1 MEKNVFALSKDGGG
15 SGTVLSADLVS
26 GTISVSDSGGSPLG
40 AEVTLLDSSGATVAT
55 IEVEDSSGAYEF
67 IDVPEDTYTIEAALP
82 GYATGTAGPFTV
94 SGGDVTDMDIILI
107 KAITGMTLAEAF
119 EQIKAAGNSGEYLV
133 ELSKDESDNPN
144 YDMTGFAA
152 PVTIIVDGK
161 GYTVNWAS
169 GTSTSAG
176 CLTLSQTDITLVLKN
191 VTFTGQIASN
201 KTESL
206 IWIKSGATLQME
218 DGAVLTG
225 NQASNGGAVYIVSG
239 GSFVM
244 NGGSITGNKSS
255 GYGHGV
261 YIGTGA
267 FMTMTG
273 GSINGNT
280 LKTDSS
286 LINGVC
292 MYGSRAS
299 LTMSAAARID
309 RLWLFEDSVV
319 VTIAAD
325 FTGQD
330 TVATLDIRSVSVG
343 RQILQA
349 APGYAGLAGAV
360 GRFALGNR
368 KSSPSSD
375 GPAITGF
382 TIGADG
388 KLQQE

>member
-15 SGTVLSADLVS
+15 SGTVGDEYSVS
-26 GTISVSDSGGSPLG
+26 GTVSVSDSGGSPEG
-40 AEVTLLDSSGATVAT
+40 AEVTLIDSSGSIVAT
-55 IEVEDSSGAYEF
+55 ATVEDSSGEYRLR
-67 IDVPEDTYTIEAALP
+67 DVPEDTYTIQAALA
-82 GYATGTAGPFTV
+82 GYTTGTAGPFTV
-94 SGGDVTDMDIILI
+94 SGDDVTDMDIILI
-107 KAITGMTLAEAF
+107 KTITGMTLAEAF

-133 ELSKDESDNPN
+133 ELSKDEADNPN

-176 CLTLSQTDITLVLKN
+176 CLTLSQADVTLVLKD

-206 IWIKSGATLQME
+206 IWIKSGATFQME

-225 NQASNGGAVYIVSG
+225 NQASNGGAVYIVNG
-239 GSFVM
+239 GSFIM

-261 YIGTGA
+261 YIGTGGI
-267 FMTMTG
+267 MTMTG
-273 GSINGNT
+273 GSISGNS
-280 LKTDSS
+280 LKTDST

-292 MYGSRAS
+292 MYGARAS

-309 RLWLFEDSVV
+309 RLWIFDNSAV
-319 VTIAAD
+319 VTVAAD

-343 RQILQA
+343 RQILEA

-360 GRFALGNR
+360 GRFALGNE
-368 KSSPSSD
+368 KSNPTSD
-375 GPAITGF
+375 GPAIIGY

-388 KLQQE
+388 KLQ